1 MEYRDFGATG
11 LKVSALG
18 YGCWEMGGNY
28 GDFAVD
34 QMTRA
39 VNAAIDA
46 GVNIFD
52 TALAYGDSE
61 ALLGRALGPRR
72 KDVIVVTKCGIADRP
87 GLLGFRDGRRETILA
102 SIDRSLAR
110 LGTDYVDVLLVHWP
124 NRKVPFE
131 ETMAALD
138 EIERA
143 GKARFIG
150 LSNFKV
156 EEIEY
161 CRRLRRIEVIQ
172 CGLHL
177 FDRRMEPEVLP
188 YCREN
193 NLGVMIYGSLGF
205 GLLTGAFSRDT
216 RFPDNDWRQ
225 RGGSP
230 GLVMGLFS
238 AEKFPRNVGAVED
251 LKPVAARLGKTLP
264 QVALAWVLGHPAVS
278 VALAGM
284 RTSDEVRDNLGAVGW
299 TVDPATCAEIDAI
312 FARHGVDSRP
322 PFWIE

>member
-1 MEYRDFGATG
+1 MDYRDFGASG

-18 YGCWEMGGNY
+18 YGCWEMSGNY

-34 QMTRA
+34 QMTHA

-61 ALLGRALGPRR
+61 ALLGRALGSRR
-72 KDVIVVTKCGIADRP
+72 EEVIVVTKCGIADRP

-110 LGTDYVDVLLVHWP
+110 LGTDYVDVLLIHWP
-124 NRKVPFE
+124 DRKVPFE

-138 EIERA
+138 DIERA

-156 EEIEY
+156 GEIEY
-161 CRRLRRIEVIQ
+161 CRRLRRIDVVQ

-188 YCREN
+188 YCRAHD
-193 NLGVMIYGSLGF
+193 LGVMIYGSLGF
-205 GLLTGAFSRDT
+205 GLLTGPFSRDT
-216 RFPDNDWRQ
+216 RFSDNDWRQ

-238 AEKFPRNVGAVED
+238 AEKFPRNMAVVDD
-251 LKPVAARLGKTLP
+251 LKPLAARLGKTLP
-264 QVALAWVLGHPAVS
+264 QLALAWVLGNPAVS
-278 VALAGM
+278 TALAGM
-284 RTSDEVRDNLGAVGW
+284 RSPAELDDNLGSVGQEI
-299 TVDPATCAEIDAI
+299 DAATRAEIDAI
-312 FARHGVDSRP
+312 FARHGVDPRP
-322 PFWIE
+322 PLWIE